1 MRVLLILIL
10 VTVIF
15 GLFLFYFVSFRKVKG
30 TKLIFYPIKIF
41 SYSLSLFIFIL
52 FTYAIYD
59 TITEPPRIYHDKY
72 IKLILETQKYQ
83 FYGAT
88 FRNLDSKHGRIYS
101 YEGEIQIKCLDK
113 NDPKCENGFLKL
125 TPEKEEGKRFIKV
138 IILIGVM
145 FFPISLLANKEITIY
160 KGKITKSMEFGF
172 YKKNYTMNLK
182 DITIKK
188 VKSWYELIDNSNN
201 MKITIS
207 APYSK
212 KDLDKIV
219 GIIQRF
225 QNIKK

>member
-1 MRVLLILIL
+1 
-10 VTVIF
+10 
-15 GLFLFYFVSFRKVKG
+15 
-30 TKLIFYPIKIF
+30 
-41 SYSLSLFIFIL
+41 
-52 FTYAIYD
+52 
-59 TITEPPRIYHDKY
+59 
-72 IKLILETQKYQ
+72 
-83 FYGAT
+83 
-88 FRNLDSKHGRIYS
+88 
-101 YEGEIQIKCLDK
+101 
-113 NDPKCENGFLKL
+113 
-125 TPEKEEGKRFIKV
+125 
-138 IILIGVM
+138 M
-145 FFPISLLANKEITIY
+145 FFPISLLANKEICIY
-160 KGKITKSMEFGF
+160 KGKITKSIEFGF

>member
-1 MRVLLILIL
+1 MCLL
-10 VTVIF
+10 
-15 GLFLFYFVSFRKVKG
+15 GKVKG

-41 SYSLSLFIFIL
+41 SYSLSLFIVVL

-72 IKLILETQKYQ
+72 IKLILETQKYK

-88 FRNLDSKHGRIYS
+88 LRNLDSKHGRIYS
-101 YEGEIQIKCLDK
+101 YEDEIQIKCLDK
-113 NDPKCENGFLKL
+113 NDPKYENRFLKL

-160 KGKITKSMEFGF
+160 NGKITKSMEFGF

-188 VKSWYELIDNSNN
+188 
-201 MKITIS
+201 
-207 APYSK
+207 
-212 KDLDKIV
+212 
-219 GIIQRF
+219 
-225 QNIKK
+225 